1 MMRDCPKC
9 ASSQIEEGY
18 QLDKGYGETHVGAW
32 IRGTPDKKWY
42 GYKVAKADRLPITQ
56 YRCKRC
62 GYLESYA
69 KG

>member
-18 QLDKGYGETHVGAW
+18 QLDKGYGETHLSGW
-32 IRGTPDKKWY
+32 IRGRPEKKWY
-42 GYKVAKADRLPITQ
+42 GYKFATANRLVSSQ

-69 KG
+69 K

>member
-9 ASSQIEEGY
+9 GSSQVEEGY
-18 QLDKGYGETHVGAW
+18 QLDKGHGETHVASFIKGK
-32 IRGTPDKKWY
+32 PDKRWW
-42 GYKVAKADRLPITQ
+42 GYKVAKEDRAPIIT

-69 KG
+69 K